1 MKLIRTCTTRGLLL
15 VSGLLATGIAAAIL
29 FAPDAFYA
37 GTGIDLGSNTSLA
50 NEIKAP
56 MGMLLVAGLFMLV
69 GVFRTSFVVPSLAAG
84 TFIYLSFGLSRL
96 LSMAIDGVPDSA
108 MISAA
113 MIELVIGTLCLA
125 ELLPARR
132 AVAA

>member
-1 MKLIRTCTTRGLLL
+1 MDDGTRADDRVDHG
-15 VSGLLATGIAAAIL
+15 
-29 FAPDAFYA
+29 
-37 GTGIDLGSNTSLA
+37 GTGIDLGGNTNLA

-56 MGMLLVAGLFMLV
+56 MGMLLAAGLFMLL
-69 GVFRTSFVVPSLAAG
+69 GVFRTRFVVPSLAVG

-108 MISAA
+108 MVSAA
-113 MIELVIGTLCLA
+113 IIELVIGTLCLV

-132 AVAA
+132 AAAA